1 MNEFLVKNNKNL
13 NEIDKKSNFI
23 GQYFRQYL
31 KQTRFDRKVL
41 VRRLG
46 FTYAD
51 NEKAICDYLSK
62 KDYLWWEYEVKDW
75 CKALSI
81 LPNAPIYEKLVT
93 KAGKRVK

>member
-1 MNEFLVKNNKNL
+1 M
-13 NEIDKKSNFI
+13 DKKSNFI

-46 FTYAD
+46 FNYAD
-51 NEKAICDYLSK
+51 NEKAVCDYLSK
-62 KDYLWWEYEVKDW
+62 KDYLWWQYEVEDW

-81 LPNAPIYEKLVT
+81 LSSAPIYDKLVE
-93 KAGKRVK
+93 KAGKRVE

>member
-1 MNEFLVKNNKNL
+1 MKEINKT
-13 NEIDKKSNFI
+13 SNFI
-23 GQYFRQYL
+23 GQYFRQYI

-51 NEKAICDYLSK
+51 NEKAVCDYLSK
-62 KDYLWWEYEVKDW
+62 KDYLWWAYEVEDW

-81 LPNAPIYEKLVT
+81 LPTAPIYDKLVE
-93 KAGKRVK
+93 KAGKRVE